1 MNDRKAIR
9 TLFLDA
15 GGVLVFPSWSRVAAA
30 LGRHG
35 VTVEPRALAAAELAA
50 KRQLDAEYEG
60 RLPAVRPNGWA
71 YFDLVLEHAGVPRT
85 AGVDGAYAELREYD
99 ARWNL
104 WEDVPA
110 GVPPALA
117 RLRQLGLTLV
127 VVSNST
133 GTLKA
138 LLARVGLA
146 PRVDVIIDSFE
157 EGVEK
162 PDPRLF
168 RIALERSGASADTT
182 VHVGDLYHVDVVGAR
197 AAGLRAVLLD
207 LGDLSPHANCPRVRS
222 LDELADRLRDVTLF
236 PPSDRMEPLP

>member
-1 MNDRKAIR
+1 MSHRKPIR

-15 GGVLVFPSWSRVAAA
+15 GGVLVFPSWARVANT

-35 VTVEPRALAAAELAA
+35 VLVESHALAAAELVA
-50 KRQLDAEYEG
+50 KRQLDSEYEG
-60 RLPAVRPNGWA
+60 RLPAARPNGWA
-71 YFDLVLEHAGVPRT
+71 YFDLVLEHAGVRHG
-85 AGVDGAYAELREYD
+85 AGVDAAYAELREYD
-99 ARWNL
+99 AHWNL

-117 RLRQLGLTLV
+117 RLRKLGLTLV

-138 LLARVGLA
+138 LFERIGLA
-146 PRVDVIIDSFE
+146 PRVDLIVDSYE

-168 RIALERSGASADTT
+168 RIALDRAGASGATT
-182 VHVGDLYHVDVVGAR
+182 AHVGDLYHVDVIGAR

-207 LGDLSPHANCPRVRS
+207 PGDLSRDADCPRVRS
-222 LDELADRLRDVTLF
+222 LDELADRLRDGAIL
-236 PPSDRMEPLP
+236 